1 MVKKKKSAQETS
13 AIAEP
18 IVVEETISGDDLR
31 ARLEEIKSYR
41 GVIGYI
47 LRNANTASIDL
58 DDPAKIIDYAVLS
71 SSAFDASRDLS
82 QLFDLGNVENSIF
95 DGRKIKMLSI
105 SIGQN
110 RISIFTEKGTDLEKI
125 LMNLHTS

>member
-18 IVVEETISGDDLR
+18 IVVEAIISEDDLR
-31 ARLEEIKSYR
+31 ARLMEIKNCE

-47 LRNANTASIDL
+47 LRNTSTAYIDL

-71 SSAFDASRDLS
+71 SSAFEASGDLS
-82 QLFDLGNVENSIF
+82 QLFHLGNLENSIF
-95 DGRKIKMLSI
+95 DGRKVKMLSVC
-105 SIGQN
+105 IGEN
-110 RISIFTEKGTDLEKI
+110 RISIFTEKGTDIEKI
-125 LMNLHTS
+125 LMKLHT